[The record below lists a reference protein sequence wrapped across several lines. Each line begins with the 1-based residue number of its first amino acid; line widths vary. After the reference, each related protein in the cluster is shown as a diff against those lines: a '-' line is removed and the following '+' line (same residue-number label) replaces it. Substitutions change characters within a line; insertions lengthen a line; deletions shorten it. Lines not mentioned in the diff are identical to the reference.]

1 VRAGRPSFTAAF
13 VATARAAAGIDP
25 IDPDLLGAPG
35 ALLARA
41 AATRGAG
48 TVINV
53 LALGLFDH
61 IELRT
66 RAIDAAVREAVRSG
80 IAQVVILGAGQDA
93 RAWRMPV
100 LAGAFVFEVD
110 HPSSQARKRVSMSRR
125 TPRARE
131 VVFVPVDFER
141 DSLADALERAGH
153 RATSTTLWIW
163 EGVTPYLELAAVRA
177 TLDAVAARSAPG
189 SRLAVTYVTPR
200 GSRLA
205 GPFMRPA
212 RAGFFA
218 LGEPLRTVLSPEA
231 MAGELAR
238 AGFSVASD
246 TAPPEWAAAHA
257 RGRKLLLIDE
267 RLAVGI
273 SAGPPPAARVG

>member
-1 VRAGRPSFTAAF
+1 VRDGRPSFTAAF

-25 IDPDLLGAPG
+25 IEPALLGTPG

-41 AATRGAG
+41 ASVRGAG
-48 TVINV
+48 AALNV

-66 RAIDAAVREAVRSG
+66 RAIDAAVREAIRAG
-80 IAQVVILGAGQDA
+80 IAQLVILGAGQDA

-100 LAGAFVFEVD
+100 LAGAVVLEVD
-110 HPSSQARKRVSMSRR
+110 HPSSQARKRAGMGGRR
-125 TPRARE
+125 PRARD
-131 VVFVPVDFER
+131 VAFVPVDFER

-153 RATSTTLWIW
+153 RAGAPTLWIW
-163 EGVTPYLELAAVRA
+163 EGVTPYLDLAAVRA

-200 GSRLA
+200 GSRLG
-205 GPFMRPA
+205 GPFMGPA
-212 RAGFFA
+212 RAAFA
-218 LGEPLRTVLSPEA
+218 AMGEPLRALLSPGA
-231 MAGELAR
+231 MAAELAR
-238 AGFSVASD
+238 VGFSVAAD
-246 TAPPEWAAAHA
+246 TSPRQWAAAHG
-257 RGRKLLLIDE
+257 RGRRLLLLDE

-273 SAGPPPAARVG
+273 SGGPARAGRAG